1 MAVVE
6 RRIDAPL
13 AAVASIL
20 TDPRTY
26 DGVVVGSRRVRW
38 FDARW
43 PEEGTAFH
51 HHIGFGPVAIR
62 DRTVVV
68 DDDLP
73 HGLRVEAGLGPLGS
87 AEVEF
92 TLTPDGDG
100 TRVAMR
106 EDGRSGLISRI
117 WSGPLDAVMRARNRV
132 ALGRLDELSRAR
144 HRARTVEPGRS
155 PTASDDI

>member
-1 MAVVE
+1 
-6 RRIDAPL
+6 
-13 AAVASIL
+13 
-20 TDPRTY
+20 
-26 DGVVVGSRRVRW
+26 
-38 FDARW
+38 
-43 PEEGTAFH
+43 
-51 HHIGFGPVAIR
+51 

-73 HGLRVEAGLGPLGS
+73 YRLRVEAGLGPLGS

-106 EDGRSGLISRI
+106 GGGRSGLVPRI
-117 WSGPLDAVMRARNRV
+117 WSGPPDAGGRARNRG
-132 ALGRLDELSRAR
+132 ALGRLGELSRAR